1 MNFTLSSHWSYSS
14 IKKSFGL
21 LALLK
26 ELSTN
31 SLINASEVPE
41 KLLGDGIVLEKI
53 KALAL
58 ATLDSQTLDV
68 VVDKTC
74 KVWIWCAKLSLAFLT
89 FELQLIHSILK
100 DLDRSIN
107 IILEHERASEQVVSL
122 ECVASNTLTQ
132 LVHLAYHLVQIWLH
146 SAFVHLS
153 VTNSTNT
160 AHS

>member
-1 MNFTLSSHWSYSS
+1 M
-14 IKKSFGL
+14 

-74 KVWIWCAKLSLAFLT
+74 KV
-89 FELQLIHSILK
+89 
-100 DLDRSIN
+100 
-107 IILEHERASEQVVSL
+107 
-122 ECVASNTLTQ
+122 
-132 LVHLAYHLVQIWLH
+132 
-146 SAFVHLS
+146 
-153 VTNSTNT
+153 
-160 AHS
+160 